1 MAIPGE
7 APDRLDHLQEAV
19 ALGDV
24 GQGGGLLL
32 ARVPPVVP
40 VAARDLDHVPRPG
53 DRLDTVEA
61 KGDPAGGDGEALVE
75 VAMDVLADD
84 RAPGLDEEPAFERA
98 VLPFPRRLDDDAEL
112 PGDGIVER
120 FPGDHRLGRG
130 LEDERATHRRDYR
143 CGSGYACPR
152 WSPTPSWNSPGC
164 RRGLLVRLPESLDV
178 LRTREFRLLFSGQAV
193 SVLGDRMAIVALA
206 FAVLEIGGS
215 ASEVGL
221 VLSAGAF
228 PLVATVLAGGVVAD
242 RASRRAVMVA
252 ADLVRVASQ
261 GVMAALLIA
270 GVAEVWMLALV
281 AGVTGA
287 ATGFFS
293 PASTGLLPEVVLAEQ
308 LQPANALRTSAVSTG
323 EILGPAIGGV
333 LVAAAGAGWAI
344 AIDALSFALSAACL
358 AMLRVPAR
366 LAAQRSSFVAD
377 LREGWA
383 AFRSRRWVWT
393 FVAYF
398 AFVNLLWGAWGV
410 LGPIVAERDL
420 GGAAA
425 WGTVLA
431 AVGVGALAGSLLA
444 ARVRPRR
451 PLLLAALA
459 DGLFALPLAFL
470 AAAPPVA
477 LIACGALLSGAG
489 MALAISLWESTLQR
503 HVPDE
508 SLSRVSSYDWFGSLA
523 FYPLGLAIWGP
534 VAAVIGVSVSL
545 WLAFGL
551 AIAGTVILIS
561 VPDIRHLPAVAP
573 PATVASASP
582 AGSP

>member
-1 MAIPGE
+1 M
-7 APDRLDHLQEAV
+7 
-19 ALGDV
+19 
-24 GQGGGLLL
+24 
-32 ARVPPVVP
+32 
-40 VAARDLDHVPRPG
+40 
-53 DRLDTVEA
+53 
-61 KGDPAGGDGEALVE
+61 
-75 VAMDVLADD
+75 
-84 RAPGLDEEPAFERA
+84 
-98 VLPFPRRLDDDAEL
+98 
-112 PGDGIVER
+112 
-120 FPGDHRLGRG
+120 
-130 LEDERATHRRDYR
+130 
-143 CGSGYACPR
+143 
-152 WSPTPSWNSPGC
+152 
-164 RRGLLVRLPESLDV
+164 RLPESLDV

-215 ASEVGL
+215 TSDVGL
-221 VLSAGAF
+221 VLAAGAF

-252 ADLVRVASQ
+252 ADLARVASQ
-261 GVMAALLIA
+261 GAMAALLIA

-308 LQPANALRTSAVSTG
+308 LQPANGLRASAASTG
-323 EILGPAIGGV
+323 EILGPVLGGV
-333 LVAAAGAGWAI
+333 LIAAAGAGWAI
-344 AIDALSFALSAACL
+344 AVDALTFAVSAACL

-366 LAAQRSSFVAD
+366 VAAQRSSFVAD
-377 LREGWA
+377 LRQGWA

-393 FVAYF
+393 FIVYF
-398 AFVNLLWGAWGV
+398 AIVNVLWGAWGV
-410 LGPIVAERDL
+410 LGPIVAQRDL

-425 WGTVLA
+425 WGTILA

-444 ARVRPRR
+444 TRVRPHR

-459 DGLFALPLAFL
+459 DGLFALPLAFM
-470 AAAPPVA
+470 AAAATVP
-477 LIACGALLSGAG
+477 LIACAAALSGAG
-489 MALAISLWESTLQR
+489 TTLAISVWESTLQR
-503 HVPDE
+503 RVPGE

-534 VAAVIGVSVSL
+534 IAALIGVSVSL

-551 AIAGTVILIS
+551 AVLLTLALIS

-573 PATVASASP
+573 ADGNSARDE
-582 AGSP
+582 GR